1 MQTTTASQLKPPSK
15 PDLPKP
21 VPPTLPNSQS
31 NPDISSKN
39 QDQAVKA
46 TRVAEPTLKVSSPP
60 TPHLTTQTASLPAKQ
75 PELNKATSQVKPVA
89 VQPVAQAA
97 QAIAKTEIKE
107 AKSDK
112 KKTDKA
118 SKKTDTKFVG
128 LKKRPGKKKI
138 PTILALAVLLVSL
151 VAGLLLFNNGTG
163 VFSPRATPETTPQRV
178 RISNVTDKT
187 FTVSFFTDEAT
198 VAYIK
203 YGTDANKLDQQ
214 SSDDR
219 DQLSGVVKP
228 YRLHHVTV
236 RGLEPNTDY
245 FYVLGTDKRST
256 FDNDGLAYQLTT
268 AKTPS
273 TNSPNNQTIYG
284 QVNNSTGAA
293 AEGAVVF
300 VDVEGA
306 GLLSTL
312 VKSSGSWAISLSN
325 AFNLAL
331 DNYPIISD
339 DTQLSLEVQGIQPS
353 LTNQYSTTVAAAQPV
368 LDLTLGVTQAADQQP
383 ALVDREELLAEDQ
396 VPEASTATEASA
408 STELTEQTEDMLA
421 SDSAGLM
428 ADEATE
434 QTSSSASALATELEA
449 DRVLDLNSL
458 DQEANSSTPVLSTSQ
473 PVIKAKLPANITV
486 QLEIHSD
493 SNISQ
498 TLQTD
503 ANGELMLDLA
513 SLEENLDPGEHTV
526 SYTYIDPITGQEV
539 TESYTFTVAEDAD
552 MYGAG
557 AGDDQVET
565 LASSET
571 YGSGNPYVPTTTL
584 TASPT
589 AAVSSQSSSLASS
602 SARSSTV
609 STSSCTYNAGSTLN
623 TIVLLLAGLFF
634 VTTGV
639 WSFYL
644 AKEFQN
650 R

>member
-15 PDLPKP
+15 PDLTKP
-21 VPPTLPNSQS
+21 VPPVIS
-31 NPDISSKN
+31 NVKSSSDVSSKN
-39 QDQAVKA
+39 QAQAVKA
-46 TRVAEPTLKVSSPP
+46 TTVAEPTLKVSSPP
-60 TPHLTTQTASLPAKQ
+60 TPHLTTQAASSPAKQ
-75 PELNKATSQVKPVA
+75 PALSKVTSQVKPA
-89 VQPVAQAA
+89 AAQQSAQAVAQ
-97 QAIAKTEIKE
+97 TEIKE
-107 AKSDK
+107 AKFTK
-112 KKTDKA
+112 KKNDKA

-203 YGTDANKLDQQ
+203 YGTDANKLDRQ

-284 QVNNSTGAA
+284 QVNNSAGLA

-339 DTQLSLEVQGIQPS
+339 DTQLSLEVQGIQPG
-353 LTNQYSTTVAAAQPV
+353 LINQYSTTVAAAQPV
-368 LDLTLGVTQAADQQP
+368 LDLTLGETQTADQQP
-383 ALVDREELLAEDQ
+383 ALVDREELLAESQ
-396 VPEASTATEASA
+396 APEATA
-408 STELTEQTEDMLA
+408 STELTEQATDVQA
-421 SDSAGLM
+421 SDSADLL
-428 ADEATE
+428 ADEAVG
-434 QTSSSASALATELEA
+434 QASSSASALATELEA
-449 DRVLDLNSL
+449 DRVLDLNTL
-458 DQEANSSTPVLSTSQ
+458 DQEASSSTPVLSTSQ

-503 ANGELMLDLA
+503 ANGELMFDLA

-539 TESYTFTVAEDAD
+539 NENYTFTVADDAD

-571 YGSGNPYVPTTTL
+571 YGSGNPYVPTPTP
-584 TASPT
+584 SPT
-589 AAVSSQSSSLASS
+589 AVVSSQSSSLASS

-609 STSSCTYNAGSTLN
+609 STASGTYNAGSTLN